1 MYSNWY
7 KNGYIRIAETCI
19 CVKRVEGLEPRRAG
33 FFHMNSFGFDF
44 FIIGGYLY
52 KRIHMKVSKMGLI
65 KMVLAEST
73 IDDVLSGSWQQ
84 QANQSSD
91 IEFYKDKTEV
101 FWKMVGELLGV
112 LRNMPYEEQEEWA
125 DYYKFSD
132 DLKNLVYEWLA
143 RADVLWFKGQVT
155 NEFVYKHIKER
166 GLDSDNAEQMYELA
180 NDVVP
185 YAIKKYV
192 G

>member
-1 MYSNWY
+1 
-7 KNGYIRIAETCI
+7 
-19 CVKRVEGLEPRRAG
+19 
-33 FFHMNSFGFDF
+33 
-44 FIIGGYLY
+44 
-52 KRIHMKVSKMGLI
+52 MKVSKMGLI
-65 KMVLAEST
+65 KMVLEEST

-91 IEFYKDKTEV
+91 IEFYNDKTEV